1 MSIPT
6 SSIERVPPQN
16 LEAEQGVLGS
26 MLLDRDAI
34 ARVVELVRS
43 IDFYRDA
50 HRRIY
55 DTIAELFERGEPVD
69 LITVTDRLRDKGQ
82 LDDVG
87 GATYVTGLLNSVA
100 TAANVEYYARIVLQK
115 SMLRQLISAGTEI
128 AHLGFEGENDVE
140 LLVDRAEKLVFGIA
154 NRRLIQ
160 EFLPIREILKE
171 SFERID
177 RRYQDKG
184 TVTGVAT
191 GFTDIDQLTSGLQP
205 ADLVIVAAR
214 PAMGKCLKYDAEIV
228 DARTGE
234 VCTIQEIVSRRTA
247 RLWTLDAQGQLQTT
261 APSQFVDDGIKPVY
275 RVRTASGREVE
286 TTRSHPFLTPSGW
299 RPLADVAVGDL
310 IAVPARL
317 AVFGDNDLPAYE
329 VKLLAYLCAETMPTS
344 PGLAHDYAD
353 AVAVGEA
360 IRAATKPAPHPADES
375 VSLPA
380 TPSYHPIRG
389 AAVPEAVGMLL
400 ARHRALAG
408 PAQSR
413 SIPGLVFT
421 LPRDKLALFLSRLL
435 ACTGSVE
442 TVQSGENT
450 AEMQVAV
457 RCTLPSPRMVRQV
470 QHLLLRFGV
479 ASTVQGTALAAT
491 GVHARMLLREVGVI
505 GWERLR
511 TWARHD
517 QTQLLE
523 TADILWDPITAI
535 EYAGDVQVYDLTVP
549 QTHNF
554 IASDVCVHNTT
565 FALNIAQH
573 AAIHHQ
579 VPCAIFSL
587 ETSKEQ
593 LVQRFLCAEAEVD
606 GSKLRTGFLTDADWP
621 KLARAMG
628 RLSEAPVFIDDSA
641 TISVIEMRAKARKLK
656 AEHGLGLIVVDYL
669 QMIQSYKRTENR
681 TQEISEIARSL
692 KSLAKELD
700 IPLIAISQLSR
711 AVEVTGTRR
720 PLLSHLRECVTA
732 DTVVWDA
739 DSGRRWT
746 VGELTAV
753 RDWPRLLSLDAHGRI
768 VPVQPAAVFEKG
780 DNDVFEIRTST
791 GRRLRAT
798 ARHPILTP
806 DGWMAVGKLR
816 PGSRVACAGRLP
828 VFGGDIAASLSPLR
842 MRLLGYLIGDGSY
855 QRHRGISFISSD
867 PATFEDCIAIAQQ
880 EFGVEA
886 RRGEA
891 NGTPEVDFASVY
903 TKNEAT
909 GRSYGRPHGNPLR
922 EWLRKLGVE
931 GQSAYNK
938 RIPEQVF
945 SDAGLECIR
954 ALLRAMFSTDGCLTR
969 RNYRNG
975 TYLWSLHYDTV
986 SRGLA
991 DDVRDL
997 LLRFGIIAQTSSGYQ
1012 SKKGTVPIYRVCV
1025 EDSRHLTV
1033 FCRLVGIEGRKGV
1046 LVERCIAELE
1056 TRRSK
1061 PQVDRLPISVTNE
1074 LWTRK
1079 KAAGLSWRE
1088 LGFRL
1093 QVGKTLDRPTAI
1105 ALAEKLAAP
1114 HIAEMASNDVLWD
1127 RVVSIMHVGRE
1138 PVYDLV
1144 MPGTHNFIAN
1154 GIVTHNSGELEQV
1167 ADLVLFIYREDYY
1180 NPETE
1185 KKNIAELII
1194 AKHRNGPIGMVELFF
1209 HKEHS
1214 RFGNLEKRRA

>member
-1 MSIPT
+1 VSIPT

-360 IRAATKPAPHPADES
+360 IRAATKPAPHPGDES

-408 PAQSR
+408 PAHSR

-442 TVQSGENT
+442 TVQSEENT

-491 GVHARMLLREVGVI
+491 GAHARMLLREVGVI

-720 PLLSHLRECVTA
+720 PLLSHLRECVTG

-739 DSGRRWT
+739 DTGRRWT
-746 VGELTAV
+746 VGELAAKKS
-753 RDWPRLLSLDAHGRI
+753 WPRLLSLDSRGRL
-768 VPVQPAAVFEKG
+768 VPVRPANVFAKGENEVFE
-780 DNDVFEIRTST
+780 VRTST
-791 GRRLRAT
+791 GRRLKAT
-798 ARHPILTP
+798 ANHPVLTP
-806 DGWMAVGKLR
+806 EGWKKIHELR
-816 PGSRVACAGRLP
+816 PGALVASARRLP
-828 VFGGDIAASLSPLR
+828 VFNRVQATVSADRAK
-842 MRLLGYLIGDGSY
+842 LLGYLIGDGSY
-855 QRHRGISFISSD
+855 QRRKSVSFCSSD
-867 PATFEDCIAIAQQ
+867 RLTYEDRVAIAGG
-880 EFGVEA
+880 EFDIVPRHRMVKGIPVA
-886 RRGEA
+886 
-891 NGTPEVDFASVY
+891 DFVSVY
-903 TKNEAT
+903 PSAGGVMR
-909 GRSYGRPHGNPLR
+909 GRRFGNPLKS
-922 EWLRKLGVE
+922 WLRELGVE
-931 GQSAYNK
+931 GQICYTK
-938 RIPEQVF
+938 RFPHKIFDEVDDSGAQ
-945 SDAGLECIR
+945 
-954 ALLRAMFSTDGCLTR
+954 ALLRALFSTDGCLTR
-969 RNYRNG
+969 RKYQNG
-975 TYLWSLHYDTV
+975 TFLWSLHYDTV

-997 LLRFGIIAQTSSGYQ
+997 LLRFGIVAQISSGYK
-1012 SKKGTVPIYRVCV
+1012 SKVARVPIYRVCV
-1025 EDSRHLTV
+1025 EDSRHLAR
-1033 FCRLVGIEGRKGV
+1033 FCEQIGIAGRKQF
-1046 LVERCIAELE
+1046 LVDECAAELV

-1061 PQVDRLPISVTNE
+1061 SQIDRLPLAATRA
-1074 LWTRK
+1074 LWARK
-1079 KAAGLSWRE
+1079 ESLGLSWRE

-1093 QVGKTLDRPTAI
+1093 QTGKTLDRSRAAI
-1105 ALAEKLAAP
+1105 LAERLRAR
-1114 HIAEMASNDVLWD
+1114 DVLEQATDDILWD
-1127 RVVSIMHVGRE
+1127 RVVEITPKGVK
-1138 PVYDLV
+1138 PVFDLV
-1144 MPGTHNFIAN
+1144 MPGTHNFIGD
-1154 GIVTHNSGELEQV
+1154 GIACHNSGELEQV